1 MLEDIG
7 SAGTHASN
15 RVERIG
21 RGLAASDSVAM
32 LREAPRNMVVS
43 LNPGRPGATWR
54 WELARDPFL
63 ELKLDRV
70 EYRYGSHV

>member
-32 LREAPRNMVVS
+32 LREAPRNMWLS
-43 LNPGRPGATWR
+43 PWCSGATWR

-70 EYRYGSHV
+70 E